1 MKSKSMSRES
11 PHALFSTEGGICSQT
26 PVHAPIVLPVQI
38 GISPV
43 RQDFFMKSK
52 SMSRESPHALF
63 STEGGI
69 CSQTPV
75 HAPIVLPVQIGISP
89 VFWGQGVL

>member
-1 MKSKSMSRES
+1 MLSGELSAFRERGAGRSR
-11 PHALFSTEGGICSQT
+11 
-26 PVHAPIVLPVQI
+26 
-38 GISPV
+38 